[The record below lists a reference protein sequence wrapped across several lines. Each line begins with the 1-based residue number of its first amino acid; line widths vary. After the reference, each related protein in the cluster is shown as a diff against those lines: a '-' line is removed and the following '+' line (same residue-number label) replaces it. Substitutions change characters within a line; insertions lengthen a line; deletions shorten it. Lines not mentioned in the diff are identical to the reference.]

1 MRESELERKLTVGI
15 KHLGGIAYKFTSPG
29 NAGVPDRIVV
39 LPNGKTTFV
48 EMKAEKGELSSIQK
62 VQIKRLLDRGQEV
75 FVIKGEEELQGFLS
89 CMFKRLKKRK

>member
-1 MRESELERKLTVGI
+1 MCIRDR
-15 KHLGGIAYKFTSPG
+15 FTSPG
-29 NAGVPDRIVV
+29 NAGVPDRLVV
-39 LPNGKTTFV
+39 LPNGKTIFV

-75 FVIKGEEELQGFLS
+75 FVIKGEKELQGFLS